1 MLQGPTFP
9 TRCLRGFA
17 RRARCRGVSRP
28 MVLSLALAAAFAPCS
43 LGQAQ
48 ETGDTMV
55 KEMAKDDMSK
65 DMSKEMSKD
74 MTKQA
79 PATPREI
86 IDRLIADPPAGAVAP
101 QRRGA
106 AAEPGSSAPVHGALD
121 PGVVQID
128 PDAPLP
134 RLRREGGF
142 VVERSGRLVA
152 VPDPSA
158 AEQEASE
165 LWIFDFD
172 RVPGVDDLRPMI
184 VQKTQRLQMMQDVR
198 PVASTP
204 GAGAPGRG
212 RLIGHF
218 LVTGQ
223 VHTHRGVNYL
233 LPSAVTARPD
243 AATAALLESA
253 RARRPAAPATATD
266 GGPRGVPAVT
276 EDAFDSGG
284 GTNASTFAGRD
295 DPIRQM
301 EALLSRP
308 SGRARTPDDP
318 NAGPVAEGINPDTAA
333 GAPVP
338 AAPRQE
344 GDYLVTRR
352 GRVIG
357 GGDGGPVLFAFSA
370 DGANADDAPVVLMP
384 CGLLADL
391 EDQARTS
398 NVAPEFALSGRIYA
412 YRGVNHVLPTSYRT
426 VPRRDNLGE

>member
-9 TRCLRGFA
+9 TRCLRGLA
-17 RRARCRGVSRP
+17 RRARCRGASRP
-28 MVLSLALAAAFAPCS
+28 IALSLALAAALGPCG
-43 LGQAQ
+43 LGWAQ
-48 ETGDTMV
+48 DAGDTMV
-55 KEMAKDDMSK
+55 KEMAKDG
-65 DMSKEMSKD
+65 MSKEMSKD
-74 MTKQA
+74 MTMQA

-101 QRRGA
+101 QRRGV
-106 AAEPGSSAPVHGALD
+106 AAEPGNAPVQGTLD

-158 AEQEASE
+158 AEQEGSE

-184 VQKTQRLQMMQDVR
+184 VQKTQRLQMMQEVR
-198 PVASTP
+198 PVASTT

-266 GGPRGVPAVT
+266 GGGPRGVPAVT

-284 GTNASTFAGRD
+284 GTSASTFAGRD

-301 EALLSRP
+301 EALLIRP
-308 SGRARTPDDP
+308 AGRPKTPGDP
-318 NAGPVAEGINPDTAA
+318 NAGPVAEGINPDTGA

-357 GGDGGPVLFAFSA
+357 GGGGGPVLFAFSA

-391 EDQARTS
+391 EDQARAS
-398 NVAPEFALSGRIYA
+398 NIAPEFALSGRIYA